1 MNTLI
6 TERKSDLAF
15 EAGAEPAKTR
25 FRMSERSAIISA
37 FSVFAVLLGLSVLG
51 SVAVKSA
58 NDQQAMASFESR
70 KLEVTKSL
78 NERLATYTQVLRGGL
93 GLFAAS
99 TAVDRGEWK
108 AYVEALE
115 LNKRYPGIQGVG
127 YAELIQ
133 PANMPAYLASV
144 RADGFPNFKVR
155 PDGARELY
163 SSITYLEPFDARNRQ
178 AFGYDMYSQVTRRT
192 AMDRARDTGDVAI
205 SGKVTLVQETTTDVQ
220 AGFLIYLPFYGK
232 GLAPSSISERQALIK
247 GFVYSPFR
255 MGDLM
260 SGVLGESLRDIDLH
274 IYDGAELGSEA
285 LMYALT
291 LGKVAVDARYSAK
304 IPFEFG
310 GHKWILHVSS
320 QPSFAVEHSIA
331 DPAVVLIACLIIS
344 ILVFGILLTF
354 AMTRRR
360 AEKLAKEKTRSLEE
374 RTEELARSNQEL
386 ERFAYAASHDLRSPL
401 RAISSL
407 TGWLED
413 DLQPVLTDDS
423 REHLALMKNRVGR
436 MEALLTG
443 LLQYSR
449 IGRGDDDV
457 QLLNGCS
464 IAVDVLDLIDVP
476 AGFTI
481 EVSPDLPDF
490 HGDKA
495 PVTHVLQN
503 LVDNA
508 IKHHD
513 LAEGKIWITGADLG
527 DKVSFTVTDDGA
539 GIPKEYHARVFGMF
553 QTLRRRDEV
562 EGSGLGLAMVKR
574 YVERNGGYI
583 TLDSTNGARGA
594 AFQFT
599 WIKAQP
605 MAAARTAPAAQ
616 EKLQEAA

>member
-6 TERKSDLAF
+6 TERKSDLVSDVS
-15 EAGAEPAKTR
+15 AEPAKTR
-25 FRMSERSAIISA
+25 FRMSERSAIIAA

-58 NDQQAMASFESR
+58 NERQATASFESR
-70 KLEVTKSL
+70 KLEVAKSL

-99 TAVDRGEWK
+99 TAVDRDEWK
-108 AYVEALE
+108 NYVEALE

-133 PANMPAYLASV
+133 PADMPAYLDSV
-144 RADGFPNFKVR
+144 RADGFPDFTVR

-163 SSITYLEPFDARNRQ
+163 SSITFLEPFDARNRQ

-205 SGKVTLVQETTTDVQ
+205 SGKVTLVQEITTDVQ
-220 AGFLIYLPFYGK
+220 AGFLIYLPFYGE
-232 GLAPSSISERQALIK
+232 GLAPSSISDRQALIK

-260 SGVLGESLRDIDLH
+260 QGVLGESLRDVDLR
-274 IYDGAELGSEA
+274 IFDGQVVGPEA

-291 LGKVAVDARYSAK
+291 PGKVAIEADHSTK

-310 GHKWILHVSS
+310 GHSWTLQVSS
-320 QPSFAVEHSIA
+320 QPNFAVEHSIA
-331 DPAVVLIACLIIS
+331 DPAVVLVACLIIS
-344 ILVFGILLTF
+344 VLVFGILMTF

-360 AEKLAKEKTRSLEE
+360 AQEIAKEKTRSLEE

-436 MEALLTG
+436 MEALLNG

-449 IGRGDDDV
+449 IGRGDGDV

-464 IAVDVLDLIDVP
+464 LAVDVLDLIDVP

-513 LAEGKIWITGADLG
+513 RADGRIWITGADM
-527 DKVSFTVTDDGA
+527 DNKVSFTVTDNGP
-539 GIPKEYHARVFGMF
+539 GIPEEYHERIFGMF
-553 QTLRRRDEV
+553 QTLRRRDEI

-574 YVERNGGYI
+574 YVERNGGDI

-599 WIKAQP
+599 WVKEQP
-605 MAAARTAPAAQ
+605 MVAARTAPVAQ

>member
-1 MNTLI
+1 M
-6 TERKSDLAF
+6 
-15 EAGAEPAKTR
+15 
-25 FRMSERSAIISA
+25 
-37 FSVFAVLLGLSVLG
+37 
-51 SVAVKSA
+51 
-58 NDQQAMASFESR
+58 
-70 KLEVTKSL
+70 
-78 NERLATYTQVLRGGL
+78 RGGL

-108 AYVEALE
+108 AYVESLE
-115 LNKRYPGIQGVG
+115 LDKRYPGIQGVG

-133 PANMPAYLASV
+133 PADMPAYLESV
-144 RADGFPNFKVR
+144 RADGFPDFTVR

-163 SSITYLEPFDARNRQ
+163 SSITFLEPFDARNRQ

-192 AMDRARDTGDVAI
+192 AMDRARDTDDVAI
-205 SGKVTLVQETTTDVQ
+205 SGKVTPVQEITTDVQ
-220 AGFLIYLPFYGK
+220 AGFLIYLPFYGE
-232 GLAPSSISERQALIK
+232 GAAPKSISDRQALIK

-260 SGVLGESLRDIDLH
+260 NGVLGESLRDVDLQV
-274 IYDGAELGSEA
+274 YDGQVVGPEA
-285 LMYALT
+285 LMFALT
-291 LGKVAVDARYSAK
+291 PGELAAEANYSAN

-310 GHKWILHVSS
+310 GHSWTLHVSS
-320 QPSFAVEHSIA
+320 QPNFAADHSIA
-331 DPAVVLIACLIIS
+331 DPAVVLVACLIIS
-344 ILVFGILLTF
+344 VLVFGILMTF

-360 AEKLAKEKTRSLEE
+360 AQEIAKEKTRSLEE
-374 RTEELARSNQEL
+374 RTEELARLNQEL
-386 ERFAYAASHDLRSPL
+386 ERFAYAAPHDLRSPL

-423 REHLALMKNRVGR
+423 REHLALMKNRVSR
-436 MEALLTG
+436 MESLLTG

-449 IGRGDDDV
+449 NGRGDDDV
-457 QLLNGCS
+457 QLINGCS
-464 IAVDVLDLIDVP
+464 VAVDVLDLIDVP
-476 AGFTI
+476 SGFTI

-490 HGDKA
+490 YGDKA

-503 LVDNA
+503 LVYNA

-513 LAEGKIWITGADLG
+513 RTDGRIWITGAALG

-539 GIPKEYHARVFGMF
+539 GIPEEYHARVFGMF

-574 YVERNGGYI
+574 YVERNGGDI
-583 TLDSTNGARGA
+583 TLDSTDGARGA

-599 WIKAQP
+599 WIKAQQ
-605 MAAARTAPAAQ
+605 MAAARTAPVSQ
-616 EKLQEAA
+616 DTLQEAA

>member
-6 TERKSDLAF
+6 TERKADVAPGGDAS
-15 EAGAEPAKTR
+15 AGNRRA
-25 FRMSERSAIISA
+25 RMSERSAIAVA
-37 FSVFAVLLGLSVLG
+37 FGAFTVLLGLSVLG
-51 SVAVKSA
+51 FVAVQSA
-58 NDQQAMASFESR
+58 NDRQAGAAFESR
-70 KLEVTKSL
+70 KQEVVKSL
-78 NERLATYTQVLRGGL
+78 EDRLATYTQVLRGGL

-108 AYVEALE
+108 AYVDALE

-127 YAELIQ
+127 YAEFVK
-133 PANMPAYLASV
+133 PSDMPAYLETV
-144 RADGFPNFKVR
+144 CADGFPNFTVR
-155 PDGARELY
+155 PEGERPLY
-163 SSITYLEPFDARNRQ
+163 SSITYLEPFDARNIQ

-192 AMDRARDTGDVAI
+192 AMDRARDSGDVAI
-205 SGKVTLVQETTTDVQ
+205 SGKLTLVQEITTNVQ
-220 AGFLIYLPFYGK
+220 AGFLIYLPFYGE
-232 GLAPSSISERQALIK
+232 GQSPNTVLERRALIK

-260 SGVLGESLRDIDLH
+260 AGVLGESLHDVDLR
-274 IYDGAELGSEA
+274 IYDGEAVGAEA

-291 LGKVAVDARYSAK
+291 PGKEATQAEYASD
-304 IPFEFG
+304 IPFQFG
-310 GHKWILHVSS
+310 GHIWTLRVSS
-320 QPSFAVEHSIA
+320 QSSFAEAHSLA
-331 DPAVVLIACLIIS
+331 DPLIVLMVCLIIS
-344 ILVFGILLTF
+344 FLVFSILMAF

-360 AEKLAKEKTRSLEE
+360 AQQIAKEKTQSLEE

-449 IGRGDDDV
+449 IGRGDDNV
-457 QLLNGCS
+457 HMVNGCAL
-464 IAVDVLDLIDVP
+464 AVDVLDIVEVP
-476 AGFTI
+476 PEFTI
-481 EVSPDLPDF
+481 DISPDLPDF
-490 HGDKA
+490 YGDKA

-513 LAEGKIWITGADLG
+513 RPDGKIWITGADLG
-527 DKVSFTVTDDGA
+527 DKVSFTVTDDGP
-539 GIPKEYHARVFGMF
+539 GIPEEFHERVFGMF
-553 QTLRRRDEV
+553 QTLHRRDEV

-574 YVERNGGYI
+574 YVERNGGDI
-583 TLDSTNGARGA
+583 TLDSSNSARGA

-599 WIKAQP
+599 WVKAETKG
-605 MAAARTAPAAQ
+605 AALTAPRSEQ
-616 EKLQEAA
+616 QLQEAA

>member
-1 MNTLI
+1 
-6 TERKSDLAF
+6 
-15 EAGAEPAKTR
+15 
-25 FRMSERSAIISA
+25 
-37 FSVFAVLLGLSVLG
+37 
-51 SVAVKSA
+51 
-58 NDQQAMASFESR
+58 
-70 KLEVTKSL
+70 
-78 NERLATYTQVLRGGL
+78 
-93 GLFAAS
+93 
-99 TAVDRGEWK
+99 
-108 AYVEALE
+108 

-133 PANMPAYLASV
+133 PADMPAYLESV
-144 RADGFPNFKVR
+144 RADGFPDFTVR
-155 PDGARELY
+155 PDGARGLY

-178 AFGYDMYSQVTRRT
+178 AFGYNMYFQVTRRT

-205 SGKVTLVQETTTDVQ
+205 SGKVTLVQESTIDVQ
-220 AGFLIYLPFYGK
+220 AGFLIYLPFYGE
-232 GLAPSSISERQALIK
+232 GLAPSSISKRQALIK

-255 MGDLM
+255 MGDLVG
-260 SGVLGESLRDIDLH
+260 GVLGESLHDVDLR
-274 IYDGAELGSEA
+274 IYDDEIVGPEG
-285 LMYALT
+285 LMYELAP
-291 LGKVAVDARYSAK
+291 GKVAIDADHSTK

-310 GHKWILHVSS
+310 GHSWTLQVSS
-320 QPSFAVEHSIA
+320 QPNFAVGHSIA
-331 DPAVVLIACLIIS
+331 DPAIVLVACLIIS
-344 ILVFGILLTF
+344 VLVFGILMTF

-360 AEKLAKEKTRSLEE
+360 AQEIAKEKTRSLEE

-386 ERFAYAASHDLRSPL
+386 EWFAYAASHDLRSPL

-423 REHLALMKNRVGR
+423 REHLALIKNRVGR

-449 IGRGDDDV
+449 IGRGDGDV
-457 QLLNGCS
+457 QLLIGCS
-464 IAVDVLDLIDVP
+464 LAVDVLDLIDVL
-476 AGFTI
+476 ADFTI

-490 HGDKA
+490 RGDKA

-513 LAEGKIWITGADLG
+513 RTDGRIWITGADMD
-527 DKVSFTVTDDGA
+527 DKVSFTVTDDGP
-539 GIPKEYHARVFGMF
+539 GIPEEYHERIFGMF

-574 YVERNGGYI
+574 YIERNGGDI
-583 TLDSTNGARGA
+583 TLDSTDGARGA

-599 WIKAQP
+599 RIKAKP
-605 MAAARTAPAAQ
+605 MAAARKAPVRQ